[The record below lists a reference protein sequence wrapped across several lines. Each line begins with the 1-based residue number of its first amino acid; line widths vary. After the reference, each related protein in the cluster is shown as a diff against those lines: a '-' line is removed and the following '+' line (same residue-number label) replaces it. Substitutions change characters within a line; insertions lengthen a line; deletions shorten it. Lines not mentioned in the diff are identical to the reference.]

1 MERPTMKRI
10 NVAFVDFWEGF
21 NCYENLFVN
30 ILRKKYC
37 VNVIEGNIDIE
48 NVQYLFYSVFSNNHK
63 KYNCIKIFYTG
74 ENISPDMNECDYA
87 IGFDYA
93 CFGDRYFRF
102 PLYMLYERSLCS
114 MQRKTEALNETMA
127 NRKFC
132 SMVVFNPNADPSREL
147 FFFLLSQYK
156 RVDSGGR
163 YLNNI
168 DCLNGV
174 PSKYEFQKN
183 YKFSIAFEN
192 SSHPGYCTEKIVQSF
207 AAKTI
212 PIYWGDPTVAEQFNE
227 KAFVN
232 CHKYKNWDEVVEV
245 VKQIDQNDRQYLDML
260 QQQATDNSNI
270 YSLREEFE
278 RWLLYVFG
286 QEYITAYRR
295 KN

>member
-1 MERPTMKRI
+1 MP
-10 NVAFVDFWEGF
+10 VL
-21 NCYENLFVN
+21 EN
-30 ILRKKYC
+30 
-37 VNVIEGNIDIE
+37 
-48 NVQYLFYSVFSNNHK
+48 
-63 KYNCIKIFYTG
+63 
-74 ENISPDMNECDYA
+74 
-87 IGFDYA
+87 
-93 CFGDRYFRF
+93 RYFRF

-132 SMVVFNPNADPSREL
+132 SMVVSNPNADPSREL